1 LAKYAILN
9 DTHFGARRTSD
20 IIIREQ
26 ERFFN
31 EVFFP
36 YCKKHRIKGIFH
48 AGDYWTDRYALSVKS
63 LYASRKMFLE
73 KIRDNGMTM
82 EIIPG
87 NHDLGYKN
95 TSTLNALKESFG
107 YFQPHVIIHS
117 NPVEC
122 EYEDGMKLL
131 WLPWVNTENLNR
143 SLTAIENSSADILIG
158 HLALSGFEFFLGQE
172 AKAVEDEYITAEK
185 LKKFKAVWS
194 GHYHHKSSR
203 DNIVYLGTQYQMT
216 WNDYGSRK
224 YFHVVDTKK
233 PTKLI
238 AVENPR
244 TLFAHYYYDD
254 KNNEEEILSFDPAL
268 IAEKYVKIFI
278 LNKTNPHLFE
288 TFLQRINS
296 SSGAHEIRVMP
307 IQAEHATTSNETNNI
322 GSVPQKN
329 TIDLV
334 KEFITDHANPDV
346 YDHSLLTRISQ
357 QLLIESEAISS
368 KGNTLL

>member
-1 LAKYAILN
+1 VKYAILN

-20 IIIREQ
+20 VIIKEQ
-26 ERFFN
+26 EYFFKDI
-31 EVFFP
+31 FFP
-36 YCKKHRIKGIFH
+36 YCKENGINRIFH

-63 LYASRKMFLE
+63 LYTSRKMFLE

-117 NPVEC
+117 NPIEC
-122 EYEDGMKLL
+122 EYEDGMTIL
-131 WLPWVNTENLNR
+131 WLPWVNSENLSR
-143 SLTAIENSSADILIG
+143 SLSAIENSKADILIG

-203 DNIVYLGTQYQMT
+203 DNIVYLGTQFQMT

-224 YFHVVDTKK
+224 YFHVVDSKNPYQLTA
-233 PTKLI
+233 I
-238 AVENPR
+238 ENPR
-244 TLFAHYYYDD
+244 MMFVHYYYDD
-254 KNNEEEILSFDPAL
+254 VDKLEEIISFNPL
-268 IAEKYVKIFI
+268 QFQEKYVKIFI
-278 LNKTNPHLFE
+278 TKKTNPYIFE
-288 TFLQRINS
+288 MFIEKLNTLS
-296 SSGAHEIRVMP
+296 KAYEIRVIP
-307 IQAEHATTSNETNNI
+307 TTLSDSFNPEDPSQTREFGQKNTVDLINDYIMENANPDIFNQNLLSEMAKKLLLETETMSSNET
-322 GSVPQKN
+322 G
-329 TIDLV
+329 TIL
-334 KEFITDHANPDV
+334 
-346 YDHSLLTRISQ
+346 
-357 QLLIESEAISS
+357 
-368 KGNTLL
+368 